1 MAPEVVVRRRRLA
14 GLAVA
19 VGLLAAA
26 CGGASAGS
34 GDEGSVGAVG
44 STSSTAPGATST
56 TAAEPGSPST
66 TAAPT
71 TTTTAA
77 PIVEVDSGLPLV
89 PTTMPT
95 VPDPLVDPPP
105 PVADPA
111 GPPGRNSVFVIGDS
125 VFLGTTSAIPSALP
139 GWLVTYDA
147 VGNRRLAQG
156 IDVLAARRSQI
167 GEAVVVH
174 LGNNFIEGER
184 GTYATQIDEA
194 MAVLQDVPRVVW
206 VTVSEVSESRVAIN
220 QAIREATSRWPN
232 LRVAEWAP
240 VIGGRP
246 ELSWDGLHLTPAG
259 RREMASL
266 IAQTLGPVV
275 DP

>member
-1 MAPEVVVRRRRLA
+1 MAPEVVAGLRRLA
-14 GLAVA
+14 GLVVVA
-19 VGLLAAA
+19 VVLLAS

-44 STSSTAPGATST
+44 STTTTSVAAMTST
-56 TAAEPGSPST
+56 TAPST
-66 TAAPT
+66 TTVAPT
-71 TTTTAA
+71 TTTTTT
-77 PIVEVDSGLPLV
+77 PPPPPVESDSGLPLV
-89 PTTMPT
+89 PTTQPT
-95 VPDPLVDPPP
+95 IPDPMVDPPP
-105 PVADPA
+105 AVVDPP
-111 GPPGRNSVFVIGDS
+111 GPPGRNSVFVLGDS
-125 VFLGTTSAIPSALP
+125 VFLGTTAAIPSALP
-139 GWLVTYDA
+139 EWLVTYDA

-156 IDVLAARRSQI
+156 IDVLAARRGQI

-220 QAIREATSRWPN
+220 QAIREAAARWPN

-240 VIGGRP
+240 IIGARP
-246 ELSWDGLHLTPAG
+246 ELSWDGLHLTPTG
-259 RREMASL
+259 RREMAAL
-266 IAQTLGPVV
+266 IAQVLGPVV
-275 DP
+275 AP